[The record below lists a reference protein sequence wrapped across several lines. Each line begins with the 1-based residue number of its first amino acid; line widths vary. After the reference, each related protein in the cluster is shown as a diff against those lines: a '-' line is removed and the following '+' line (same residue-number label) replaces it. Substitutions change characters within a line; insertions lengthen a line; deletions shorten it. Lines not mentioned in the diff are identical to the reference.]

1 MTNRTVLS
9 LSVLLCIVGT
19 MFTSNYDQT
28 SSPFTGNSWDGEKGI
43 ERIFNNGDL
52 KPTKRIIHS
61 EKPKTSEFT
70 LHIRIVHR
78 DMLDRFYVM

>member
-1 MTNRTVLS
+1 MIKLPRPS
-9 LSVLLCIVGT
+9 LEILI
-19 MFTSNYDQT
+19 
-28 SSPFTGNSWDGEKGI
+28 SSAVMGWREGK
-43 ERIFNNGDL
+43 ERIFYSGDL
-52 KPTKRIIHS
+52 KPTKRIAHS